1 MRWLTIAVALAAFA
15 LIGAGCGGGDDD
27 ATGDTDTVVATD
39 TFGDETTDDTTTD
52 ETDTDETDTDTDGSG
67 DFGSGDCADAVAAF
81 TSLSQ
86 AVAAAGASGDDAE
99 DSARAFQDFADDA
112 PEEIRDD
119 IRILGDAYVEY
130 ITVLSDLGIEAG
142 ETPSADQIQQI
153 TEASEA
159 LTTPE
164 VTAASER
171 FSTWA
176 STNCPSG

>member
-1 MRWLTIAVALAAFA
+1 MRWLTIAVAVAAFA
-15 LIGAGCGGGDDD
+15 LVGAGCGGSDDD
-27 ATGDTDTVVATD
+27 AASDTDTVVATD

-52 ETDTDETDTDTDGSG
+52 ETDTDATETDTSG

-81 TSLSQ
+81 TALSQ
-86 AVAAAGASGDDAE
+86 AVAAAGSSGNDVEAAAGDFRE
-99 DSARAFQDFADDA
+99 FADDA

-130 ITVLSDLGIEAG
+130 IAVLSDLGLEQG

-164 VTAASER
+164 VIAATES
-171 FSTWA
+171 FTTWA
-176 STNCPSG
+176 STNCPGG

>member
-15 LIGAGCGGGDDD
+15 LIGAGCGGGYDD
-27 ATGDTDTVVATD
+27 ASGDTDTVVATD
-39 TFGDETTDDTTTD
+39 TFGDEPTDDTTTD
-52 ETDTDETDTDTDGSG
+52 ETDTDATETDTSG
-67 DFGSGDCADAVAAF
+67 DFGSGDCAEAVEAF
-81 TSLSQ
+81 TALSA
-86 AVAAAGASGDDAE
+86 AVAAAGSSGGDAVEAAADD
-99 DSARAFQDFADDA
+99 FQEFADNA

-130 ITVLSDLGIEAG
+130 IAVLSDLGLEQG

-164 VTAASER
+164 VTAATES
-171 FSTWA
+171 FTTWA